1 MGNSKNIMINGIP
14 LIMRTIQIPVSSTQ
28 DKVRARDLRKKGI
41 LSEVIFWRLVKTGKF
56 HGIDFDRQRCIGP
69 YIVDFYI
76 RFLGVAIEL
85 DGASHIGRYDYDVK
99 REKYLQML
107 GVYIIHIEANLVMSS
122 PDIVMK
128 YLESR
133 LIDEFG
139 KK

>member
-1 MGNSKNIMINGIP
+1 M
-14 LIMRTIQIPVSSTQ
+14 
-28 DKVRARDLRKKGI
+28 
-41 LSEVIFWRLVKTGKF
+41 
-56 HGIDFDRQRCIGP
+56 
-69 YIVDFYI
+69 
-76 RFLGVAIEL
+76 GVAIEL